1 MLRIRVIFGILMAA
15 GVCGLLLLDVHLQ
28 RRYDIGWAPAYFGV
42 IALAT
47 VLAVHELALLLRQA
61 GCRIHESLV
70 VAASLAL
77 HGSVLAAQLRGGEAL
92 VRHLG
97 GTALTPP
104 LVATGGLVMAALV
117 TETVRGWQHGADSTA
132 LGRLGGDLLAFAY
145 IGLLGLSLT
154 ALRFME
160 SLNGI
165 HALLVAVAVIKA
177 SDIGGYLFG
186 RAFGRRK
193 LVPRL
198 SPKKTVEGLIGGF
211 LLAMAVSLAAGRW
224 LLGLAWWQLV
234 VFALAVTPMAVLGD
248 LAESLMKRAAGIKDS
263 GNGIPGFGG
272 VLDVL
277 DSILLAAPAAYG
289 ILVLFVCGQ

>member
-1 MLRIRVIFGILMAA
+1 MLRTRVIFGILMAA
-15 GVCGLLLLDVHLQ
+15 GIGGLLLLDLHLQ
-28 RRYDIGWAPAYFGV
+28 RRYDIAWAPAYFGV

-61 GCRIHESLV
+61 GCRIHEPLV
-70 VAASLAL
+70 MAASLAL
-77 HGSVLAAQLRGGEAL
+77 HGSVLAAQLRGGEA
-92 VRHLG
+92 VVWHIG
-97 GTALTPP
+97 AVALTPA
-104 LVATGGLVMAALV
+104 LAAMVALV
-117 TETVRGWQHGADSTA
+117 VLALVVETVRGWQHGADSAA

-154 ALRFME
+154 ALRVME
-160 SLNGI
+160 SLNGVY
-165 HALLVAVAVIKA
+165 ALLVTVAVIKS

-193 LVPRL
+193 LVPQL

-211 LLAMAVSLAAGRW
+211 LLAMIVSLAAGRW

-263 GNGIPGFGG
+263 GSGIPGFGG

-289 ILVLFVCGQ
+289 ILVLFACGR